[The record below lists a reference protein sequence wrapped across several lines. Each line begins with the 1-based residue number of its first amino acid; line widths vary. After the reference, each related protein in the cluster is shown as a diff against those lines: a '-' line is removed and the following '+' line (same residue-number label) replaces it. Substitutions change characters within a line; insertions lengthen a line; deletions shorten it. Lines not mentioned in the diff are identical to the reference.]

1 MQIETFLE
9 EHNQP
14 KYRLNQFYQAY
25 YQKLITD
32 FDQLTVWP
40 KSLRD
45 QAAKQISLLSLKP
58 IKTQVSKD
66 QDTIKVLFSRQHAPE
81 QLLEAVLMK
90 HQDNRNTVCVSCM
103 IGCPMN
109 CAFCATGNMGF
120 IANLNADEIVEQVL
134 FFARELAKTQQKIT
148 NIVFM
153 GMGEPMINLTAS
165 QESIAILTD
174 KNKLAMSPSRITVS
188 TCGVITP
195 LKKFIMEGYKG
206 RLAISLHAPNQEL
219 REKIMPVAKANPLP
233 KLFKTIDLYTKKT
246 NKRVSYE
253 YILIK
258 EVNDQIEHAQQLV
271 LLLKYKLAHV
281 NLIPYNPVSNQS
293 WQRPERKAVYAFA
306 QILKE
311 ANIAY
316 TIRVTM
322 GQDIAA
328 ACGQLATSKQS

>member
-1 MQIETFLE
+1 
-9 EHNQP
+9 
-14 KYRLNQFYQAY
+14 
-25 YQKLITD
+25 
-32 FDQLTVWP
+32 
-40 KSLRD
+40 
-45 QAAKQISLLSLKP
+45 
-58 IKTQVSKD
+58 
-66 QDTIKVLFSRQHAPE
+66 
-81 QLLEAVLMK
+81 
-90 HQDNRNTVCVSCM
+90 
-103 IGCPMN
+103 
-109 CAFCATGNMGF
+109 
-120 IANLNADEIVEQVL
+120 
-134 FFARELAKTQQKIT
+134 
-148 NIVFM
+148 
-153 GMGEPMINLTAS
+153 MINLTAT